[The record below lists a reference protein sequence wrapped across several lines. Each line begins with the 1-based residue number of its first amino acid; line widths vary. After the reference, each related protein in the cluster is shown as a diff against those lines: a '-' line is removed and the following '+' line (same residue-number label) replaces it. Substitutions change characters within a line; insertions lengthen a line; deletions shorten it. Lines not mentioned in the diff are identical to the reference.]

1 MSDVTTRTFAA
12 GRYVVER
19 ELARG
24 GMATILLARDRE
36 LDRPVAVKV
45 LDARLVDDPDVAG
58 RFRRE
63 ALTAASLAHPNV
75 VQVYDAGEER
85 GEPFIVMEVVE
96 GEPLDVV
103 LAREGRLEPE
113 RVRELGVQAAE
124 ALGHAHERGVVH
136 RDVKPANLLLRGD
149 GLLKVT
155 DFGIARA
162 LDATTQLTEVGTLLG
177 TALYVAPEQ
186 ARGEPAGPPADVFS
200 LGVVLYET
208 LTGRVP
214 WPIENLSELSS
225 VAASP
230 ARPAGELAPGTPD
243 DLEAAIMHALARNPE
258 YRPPD
263 ANALAAE
270 LRGGGPAEPRPT
282 DSEAPTV
289 LFPAPADAPARHR
302 SPSRAGWYVV
312 AAALAVAL
320 LAAVAAVALGGGE
333 DPPPAPVEPAPA
345 LDDALDQSRSYE
357 EWLRDVTDD

>member
-258 YRPPD
+258 YRPPN

-270 LRGGGPAEPRPT
+270 LRGGGARGPGRPT
-282 DSEAPTV
+282 RRRRPSSSPLRRTSRRGTAPRH
-289 LFPAPADAPARHR
+289 APAGTSWPRR
-302 SPSRAGWYVV
+302 SPSRCSRRSRRSRS
-312 AAALAVAL
+312 AAAKIRLRL
-320 LAAVAAVALGGGE
+320 PSSRPRRSTTRSTSPAAT
-333 DPPPAPVEPAPA
+333 
-345 LDDALDQSRSYE
+345 RSGSA
-357 EWLRDVTDD
+357 T